1 MEKQQLT
8 TKVETISPNTAL
20 MYLKNAGKNRKL
32 SEKKVQDYAKQMTD
46 GEWVLN
52 GEPIIFG
59 KSGNLIDGQHRLRAV
74 IYANTT
80 VRMLV
85 VRGVNDEYF
94 DSIDSGKS
102 RSLQDVFSCKDIA
115 NSQLISSIVKKF
127 YILCSNPKACFFR
140 DYSKATTSR
149 KKMLEIY
156 HRHAQTFDFAAGFAN
171 NMYKKKRIASPANIG
186 AIYAYLML
194 VKEHEQE
201 KIEEFFLF
209 LFSNKEDATIPA
221 YSASLEVRNRIISSA
236 LSGKKFEPKT
246 LQNMFAIAWNSFV
259 EGKEVKKLRFSNEEI
274 IEFL

>member
-1 MEKQQLT
+1 MEKLT
-8 TKVETISPNTAL
+8 TKVETISPNTAI

-80 VRMLV
+80 VQMLV

-127 YILCSNPKACFFR
+127 YIMCNNPQAGFFR
-140 DYSKATTSR
+140 DYSHATTSR
-149 KKMLEIY
+149 KKLLEIY
-156 HRHAQTFDFAAGFAN
+156 HRHTQTFDFAAGFAK
-171 NMYKKKRIASPANIG
+171 NMYNKKRLASPANIG

-201 KIEEFFLF
+201 K
-209 LFSNKEDATIPA
+209 NQT
-221 YSASLEVRNRIISSA
+221 
-236 LSGKKFEPKT
+236 
-246 LQNMFAIAWNSFV
+246 
-259 EGKEVKKLRFSNEEI
+259 
-274 IEFL
+274 

>member
-1 MEKQQLT
+1 MEQQLT
-8 TKVETISPNTAL
+8 TKVETISPNTAIT
-20 MYLKNAGKNRKL
+20 YLKNAGKNRKL

-74 IYANTT
+74 IYSNAT
-80 VRMLV
+80 VQMLV

-102 RSLQDVFSCKDIA
+102 RTLFDVFSSNNIA
-115 NSQLISSIVKKF
+115 NASIVSAAVKK
-127 YILCSNPKACFFR
+127 YSVICSNPKSCFFR
-140 DYSKATTSR
+140 DYSKLTPCRKVLLETYNHNAEVFDYAATFG
-149 KKMLEIY
+149 
-156 HRHAQTFDFAAGFAN
+156 A
-171 NMYKKKRIASPANIG
+171 NMYAKKRLASPANIG

-194 VKEHEQE
+194 VKEHEQD
-201 KIEEFFLF
+201 KIEEFFWF
-209 LFSNKEDATIPA
+209 LFSNKEAATTPA
-221 YSASLEVRNRIISSA
+221 YSAAIEARNRIISSA

-246 LQNMFAIAWNSFV
+246 LQNMFAIAWNSFI
-259 EGKEVKKLRFSNEEI
+259 EGKEVKKLRVSNDEI